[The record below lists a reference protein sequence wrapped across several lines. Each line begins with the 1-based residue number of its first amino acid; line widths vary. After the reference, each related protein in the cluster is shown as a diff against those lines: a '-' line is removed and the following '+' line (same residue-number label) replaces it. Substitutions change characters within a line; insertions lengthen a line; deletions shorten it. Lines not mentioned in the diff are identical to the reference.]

1 MSHDLLVQI
10 GLFISLNMKY
20 TDHKKYFKIC
30 FSWKYASV
38 QKISSDFYFIVIPQ
52 RGSFFDLSLAL
63 LFGHKI
69 FKATVHVFLSLISLL
84 KKENELHRN
93 FHI

>member
-38 QKISSDFYFIVIPQ
+38 QKISSD
-52 RGSFFDLSLAL
+52 
-63 LFGHKI
+63 
-69 FKATVHVFLSLISLL
+69 LISL
-84 KKENELHRN
+84 
-93 FHI
+93 